1 MPQTSAVGSLGAML
15 PNMGTGL
22 GAEGVGLAGLFGQL
36 LQGGL
41 AGGGDAA
48 EGLDIAALNPEISTL
63 MQGLKLQGAQTQTQL
78 GDMALT
84 IEGAET
90 QAQAIQVLTQTVTV
104 LYQHITTQGLNLNAG
119 EGRTAELAKALAA
132 MGVPAE
138 EAQGMAKQIDTM
150 LALLDKELENMK
162 GESTPET
169 MAGMAA
175 VLMAGMMTQ
184 STQQTTV
191 TQTTSLTVQISMS
204 ETRSIMVRLPQT
216 ANTARDAVLG
226 AAQANQTAAMVAVQ
240 APAVPQVSVQVAEGE
255 EASVQVALNTEV
267 PTEALNTAA
276 IPQPTVQKIEAP
288 KDINGRL
295 MYVLKE
301 TPTGAATVQ
310 AVTPTQDGEAPA
322 STRSATTPALDMKPD
337 FTEAAPTQQ
346 TAPQTDS
353 QALQTAAP
361 ALQRFAEQMKQ
372 AQQNQVAQQVVV
384 AVQPLLKNGEGG
396 AVRMT
401 INPPELGR
409 IEIHLKIEAG
419 QVSGAISA
427 NEPATVEHLA
437 RELPALKQAF
447 ADAGLKLGEQGLSL
461 MLNQNPQD
469 QQRQPNP
476 FAEQPQNQNR
486 NTPNFEGG
494 AEDGLQTVGVT
505 TANPARWVAPDR
517 LLDRDI

>member
-15 PNMGTGL
+15 PNIGTGL

-84 IEGAET
+84 IEGTET
-90 QAQAIQVLTQTVTV
+90 QAQAIQVLTQTITV
-104 LYQHITTQGLNLNAG
+104 LYQQITTQGLNLNAG

-240 APAVPQVSVQVAEGE
+240 APAVPQVSVQVGEGE
-255 EASVQVALNTEV
+255 EASVQVALNAAM
-267 PTEALNTAA
+267 PPEAINTAA
-276 IPQPTVQKIEAP
+276 VPQPHVQKIEAP
-288 KDINGRL
+288 KDVTGRL

-337 FTEAAPTQQ
+337 FTEASPTQQ
-346 TAPQTDS
+346 PDA

-361 ALQRFAEQMKQ
+361 ALHRFAEQMKQ
-372 AQQNQVAQQVVV
+372 AQQAQVAQQVVV

-469 QQRQPNP
+469 NQRQPNP

-494 AEDGLQTVGVT
+494 AEDAVQTVGVT